1 MNSLISAPEGGGRA
15 NLPPFRLPNPGAF
28 TNRGNAISG
37 RPASGPQKTPV
48 WTLCFLYHLSAFSA

>member
-1 MNSLISAPEGGGRA
+1 MA

-48 WTLCFLYHLSAFSA
+48 WTLCFLYHLSAFSAFSA